1 MHRISPK
8 PLAANDPSIG
18 RLDAPRISAISA
30 YCIGLLQCDEPA
42 RATAALGS
50 TRDLKEALNEIQI
63 WSASLSEA
71 DARSKTEYQ
80 GGRRAMMATYQRRF
94 TLLWNRPK
102 SHTGRCASPALG
114 TSSRSGFAL
123 RIGEKAVME
132 KFAMPICPQVIRHRP
147 EFQTAAE
154 KGKAAASEIRAL
166 WDFVDKRT
174 RAPTA
179 DAKPKRKT
187 REAKP

>member
-1 MHRISPK
+1 M
-8 PLAANDPSIG
+8 
-18 RLDAPRISAISA
+18 
-30 YCIGLLQCDEPA
+30 
-42 RATAALGS
+42 GS

-80 GGRRAMMATYQRRF
+80 GGRRAMMAMYQRRF

-154 KGKAAASEIRAL
+154 KGKAVIELGAKGKAAASEVRAL
-166 WDFVDKRT
+166 WDFLDR
-174 RAPTA
+174 RARVATA
-179 DAKPKRKT
+179 DAKPKRKA
-187 REAKP
+187 RDAKS